1 MTEEL
6 LIQLMNQINDEHI
19 VHGSCEVKFSFHDG
33 RIEFYELT
41 SPEPDNHLFDSH
53 KAYHAKDKSDKNVIW
68 SWCGTDISFDK
79 GELKYYEETFG
90 AQFEQTNQNYIKS
103 RHKERVVTMD
113 EWRKKA
119 MHAPE
124 EQILQIGRMEQY
136 PEVEVFLSYFEE
148 YLTWLNK

>member
-19 VHGSCEVKFSFHDG
+19 VHGSCEVKFTFHDG

-41 SPEPDNHLFDSH
+41 SPEQDNHLFDSP

-68 SWCGTDISFDK
+68 AWCGTDISFDK

-90 AQFEQTNQNYIKS
+90 AP
-103 RHKERVVTMD
+103 
-113 EWRKKA
+113 A
-119 MHAPE
+119 
-124 EQILQIGRMEQY
+124 
-136 PEVEVFLSYFEE
+136 
-148 YLTWLNK
+148 